1 MCQLFKYPP
10 YLVNTFFNFVTLY
23 NSCRRISEIF
33 AKATPQ
39 ESPDPDILRWDVLPP
54 DAVTAGCFSTG
65 SMPNPGK
72 NPHLKPAKL
81 GIIPHQRAFQGK
93 NPHRKVVL
101 GIFSHHRAG
110 LGIISHHRA
119 GLGMFS
125 HHWVVLGIISHHRAV
140 LGIFSHHQVVLGM
153 FSHHWGVLGIFSH
166 RQAVLGIISH
176 HRAVFSGSHF
186 PIWVLRRFRSSR
198 PAKRFRRIR
207 SRARQPT
214 TRTADRSC
222 ETGIC
227 VPMRSS
233 WSVRRDSTK
242 KRPRP

>member
-125 HHWVVLGIISHHRAV
+125 HHW
-140 LGIFSHHQVVLGM
+140 
-153 FSHHWGVLGIFSH
+153 GVLGIFSH